1 MPLLWFSLFFLAGI
15 LLADLCSL
23 TVTAWLT
30 FAFITLLFLALH
42 FFIPRLVH
50 RDWLRPNPA
59 SLATALGFLLAL
71 SLGAVRYQSIQPDL
85 DEADFVA
92 AHRDSEGEVVLRG
105 VIGEPPDVRDTFI
118 YVRVE
123 SEAIS
128 PEEGQPFLPVHGWVL
143 ARLPLEGAWHYGD
156 RVQLRGILQ
165 TPPEPPESEAFSYRQ
180 YLARH
185 GIYAYMP
192 YATPTRLPWS
202 SGNPLLVALYALK
215 ERANEVVVRLWHDP
229 EGALLAGILLGNES
243 GIPRSLWEDFQNSGT
258 AHIVAISGF
267 NIALVSGLL
276 VRLFGRWLGRRRGA
290 LVAGVG
296 IGLYALLV
304 GADAPVVRAALMG
317 GLSLLAAEVGR
328 RQHGPNSLAFVAAL
342 MVAISPNLL
351 WDAGFQLSFTA
362 TLGLV
367 LYAERFSQAFT
378 AWVARHLPA
387 DLFQRLAS
395 PISEYLLVTLAAQ
408 LTSLP
413 IMLVLFQRFSLISLL
428 ANLMVLPAQPPLMI
442 LSALATLLGL
452 IWLPLG
458 RVASLLAYP
467 FVAFTIG
474 SVEFFG
480 GIHEGMV
487 LVGENVLG
495 VALGWYGVLFGVTF
509 GKKHMDGFLPALKP
523 SLALSAMGVVAVL
536 MWQAVFHASDGR
548 LHLFLFDVGNG
559 EAILVQTP
567 NGRYALIN
575 GGGSLSK
582 LSASLGRRLPW
593 FHARLDVLVVA
604 NPQDEHIAALPRL
617 VEHYLPG
624 SVLWAGRTNASR
636 NASALYNALQA
647 ARVPLGMAEAGST
660 LDLGQEA
667 RLQVLRS
674 SRRGAVLLLE
684 WGNFRA
690 LLPLGI
696 TFEDLETLNM
706 GVEIGAVTALLLA
719 ESGYA
724 PANPPQW
731 IENLSPQVILLSV
744 DPGDKE
750 GRPSEET
757 LEAIE
762 GYNILRT
769 DQNGWIHLTT
779 DGQRLWIEVERR

>member
-23 TVTAWLT
+23 TVATWLT
-30 FAFITLLFLALH
+30 FTFITLLLLALR
-42 FFIPRLVH
+42 FFIPRLV
-50 RDWLRPNPA
+50 RGDWLRTIPA
-59 SLATALGFLLAL
+59 SAATALGFLLAL
-71 SLGAVRYQSIQPDL
+71 SLGAIRYQSIQPDL
-85 DEADFVA
+85 DDADFIA

-105 VIGEPPDVRDTFI
+105 VIREPPDVRDAFI

-123 SEAIS
+123 SESIS
-128 PEEGQPFLPVHGWVL
+128 LEEGQPFMPVHGLVL
-143 ARLPLEGAWHYGD
+143 ARLPVQGAWHYGD
-156 RVQLRGILQ
+156 RVQLRGTLQ
-165 TPPEPPESEAFSYRQ
+165 TPPESEAFSYRQ

-185 GIYAYMP
+185 GIYAVMP
-192 YATPTRLPWS
+192 YATPTRLPWG
-202 SGNPLLVALYALK
+202 SGNPLLAALYALK
-215 ERANEVVVRLWHDP
+215 ERANEVVGRLWHDP
-229 EGALLAGILLGNES
+229 QGALLAGILLGNES

-276 VRLFGRWLGRRRGA
+276 VRLFGRWFGRRRGA
-290 LVAGVG
+290 LAAGIG

-328 RQHGPNSLAFVAAL
+328 RQHGLNSLAFVAAL
-342 MVAISPNLL
+342 MAAINPNLL

-413 IMLVLFQRFSLISLL
+413 IMLLLFQRFSPISLL
-428 ANLMVLPAQPPLMI
+428 ANLVVLPAQPPLMI

-480 GIHEGMV
+480 GIREGMV
-487 LVGENVLG
+487 FVGENALG
-495 VALGWYGVLFGVTF
+495 VALAWYGVLFGVTF
-509 GKKHMDGFLPALKP
+509 GKKPIDGFLPALKP
-523 SLALSAMGVVAVL
+523 SLVLSAMGVVAAL
-536 MWQAVFHASDGR
+536 LWQAVFRASDGR
-548 LHLFLFDVGNG
+548 LHVFLFDVGNG

-567 NGRYALIN
+567 SGRYALIN

-593 FHARLDVLVVA
+593 FHAGLDVLVVA
-604 NPQDEHIAALPRL
+604 NPQEEHIAALPRL

-636 NASALYNALQA
+636 SAAALYSALQA
-647 ARVPLGMAEAGST
+647 ERVPLSMAEAGST

-667 RLQVLRS
+667 RLRVLCTN
-674 SRRGAVLLLE
+674 RRGAIILLE

-696 TFEDLETLNM
+696 TFEDLESLKM
-706 GVEIGAVTALLLA
+706 GLEIAPVTALLLA

-724 PANPPQW
+724 PANPAQW
-731 IENLSPQVILLSV
+731 VENLSPQVILLSV
-744 DPGDKE
+744 ASGDEE

-757 LEAIE
+757 LAAIE

-779 DGQRLWIEVERR
+779 DGQRLWIEAERR